1 MAFRVLVVTD
11 SASFYS
17 DLEVAFEPLSLSLLH
32 KGTSLLELNES
43 ELTAYWMA
51 EKINFIVYAGFSL
64 NFNAVRLQALTQSC
78 AARDIPLIHVSSYQ
92 VFDAQQGSVE
102 EGVKPEPNEP
112 LSLSL
117 LAAENIILGGARNMV
132 LRMPWTLMS
141 CSAALED
148 EGLLDRAC
156 KALLGTSEL
165 QVSDEV
171 AGFVMSWP
179 EVARAVTAMI
189 QQVLCGAENWGVFHI
204 RSSDSCSEAEFADA
218 VARLLKSEGF
228 SVANV
233 VAVKGGGYLMQ
244 RSALLGG
251 RRSVDDFGIQQRS
264 FRVGLKGA
272 VQRWVKLS
280 GYIPALAP

>member
-17 DLEVAFEPLSLSLLH
+17 DLEVAFEPLSLFLLH
-32 KGTSLLELNES
+32 KGTSLLELS
-43 ELTAYWMA
+43 ERELSAYWVA
-51 EKINFIVYAGFSL
+51 EKINCVVYAGFSL
-64 NFNAVRLQALTQSC
+64 NFDEARLQRFTQSC
-78 AARDIPLIHVSSYQ
+78 VAREIPLMHLSSYQ
-92 VFDAQQGSVE
+92 VFDTQQGNIE
-102 EGVKPEPNEP
+102 EGVTPESSEP
-112 LSLSL
+112 LGLSL
-117 LAAENIILGGARNMV
+117 LAAENIILEGERNMV
-132 LRMPWTLMS
+132 LRMPWTLTT

-156 KALLGTSEL
+156 KALLGTNEL

-179 EVARAVTAMI
+179 EVARAITAMI
-189 QQVLCGAENWGVFHI
+189 QQVFCGAENWGVFHI

-218 VARLLKSEGF
+218 VARLLKAEGF

-233 VAVKGGGYLMQ
+233 VAVKGAGYLMQ